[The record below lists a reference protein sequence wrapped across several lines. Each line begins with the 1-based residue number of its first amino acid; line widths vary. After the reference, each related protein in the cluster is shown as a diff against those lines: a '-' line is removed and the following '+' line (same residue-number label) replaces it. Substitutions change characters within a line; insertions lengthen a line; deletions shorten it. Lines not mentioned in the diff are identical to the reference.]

1 MSTCA
6 VLPSVAPATVHTQE
20 LSPRV
25 TIQQLSPPQDFRAE
39 LEQDIRI
46 GFTSQPKAIPSKYHY
61 DEIGSISFE
70 NITKLPEYYL
80 TRAET
85 EILTKRSKDIMKLVV
100 PDELVELGSGSSTK
114 TRLLIEAM
122 HSTGGN
128 RYVPI
133 DISETALRQAAETL
147 NDDYKWLQVDGN
159 IGDYHFDLKRLRR
172 KGRRLLTF
180 LGSSIGNY
188 TDAARRKLLQQMSS
202 VLKSGD
208 AVLIGVDLVKDVDT
222 MVLAYDDSAG
232 ETSHFNLNLL
242 TMINRELDANFEIQ
256 HFKHVPGWNPEVSAV
271 DSWLQAQREMTV
283 SLGAL
288 DMEINLAE
296 GERIHVETSCKFTRE
311 GMMQELSD
319 VGLKVVKWYTDSA
332 EQFGLLVAFPK

>member
-1 MSTCA
+1 MSQC
-6 VLPSVAPATVHTQE
+6 VVRPSSAPAATQE
-20 LSPRV
+20 LSSRM
-25 TIQQLSPPQDFRAE
+25 TIQQLSQPQDFRAE
-39 LEQDIRI
+39 LERDVRI
-46 GFTSQPKAIPSKYHY
+46 GFTSQPKVIPAKYHY
-61 DEIGSISFE
+61 DEIGSMSFE
-70 NITKLPEYYL
+70 KITELPEYYL

-85 EILTKRSKDIMKLVV
+85 EILTKQAKDIMKLVV

-122 HSTGGN
+122 HATGGN

-147 NDDYKWLQVDGN
+147 NADYEWLQVDGN
-159 IGDYHFDLKRLRR
+159 IGDYHTDLQRLRR

-180 LGSSIGNY
+180 IGSSLGNY
-188 TDAARRKLLQQMSS
+188 KAAARRELLQQMGA

-208 AVLIGVDLVKDVDT
+208 AMLIGVDLVKDMKT

-242 TMINRELDANFEIQ
+242 TMINRELDADFEVQ
-256 HFKHVPGWNPEVSAV
+256 HFKHLPRWNAEVSAV
-271 DSWLQAQREMTV
+271 ESWLQAQREMTV
-283 SLGAL
+283 TIGAL
-288 DMEINLAE
+288 DMKIKLAE
-296 GERIHVETSCKFTRE
+296 GEQIHVETSCKFTRE
-311 GMMQELSD
+311 GITQELSD

-332 EQFGLLVAFPK
+332 EQFGLLVAYPK